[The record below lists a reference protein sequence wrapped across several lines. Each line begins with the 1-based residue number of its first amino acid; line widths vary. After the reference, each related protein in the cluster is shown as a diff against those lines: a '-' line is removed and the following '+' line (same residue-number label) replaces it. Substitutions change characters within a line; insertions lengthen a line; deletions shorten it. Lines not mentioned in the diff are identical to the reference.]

1 MESRFI
7 VVGIGGVALDVLL
20 FNVFRL
26 FLNANA
32 VAQPSLLAKLVSSG
46 VGIYYAYH
54 LHLRWT
60 FKEMENKRQTD
71 KLFGKFI
78 VFTSLSLLIPVAFLY
93 ISQILIVHPSVAS
106 DNFWGNFVGTI
117 AAATF
122 RFATYK
128 KYVFT

>member
-1 MESRFI
+1 MGSRFLL
-7 VVGIGGVALDVLL
+7 VGIGGVALDVLL

-26 FLNANA
+26 IFNSNSL
-32 VAQPSLLAKLVSSG
+32 AQPSLLAKLVSSG

-60 FKEMENKRQTD
+60 FKEMENNRQTD
-71 KLFGKFI
+71 KPFSKFI
-78 VFTSLSLLIPVAFLY
+78 LFTLFSLLIPVAILY
-93 ISQILIVHPSVAS
+93 ISQILIAHPTVLS
-106 DNFWGNFVGTI
+106 DNFWGNFVGTM

-128 KYVFT
+128 KYVFA